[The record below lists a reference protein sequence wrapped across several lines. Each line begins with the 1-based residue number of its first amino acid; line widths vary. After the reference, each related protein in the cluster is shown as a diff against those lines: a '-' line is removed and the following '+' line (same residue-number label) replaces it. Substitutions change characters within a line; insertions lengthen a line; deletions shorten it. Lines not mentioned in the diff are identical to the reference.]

1 MFGKDKKINYTVV
14 VLAVLLAVAVIYI
27 AVIQFNS
34 YQNNRLVQAY
44 QQGFV
49 QSQEQTLIAVIN
61 EVASK
66 GYVQITDFSSNQS
79 VVLVPYQPPAEQQ
92 DE

>member
-14 VLAVLLAVAVIYI
+14 VLAVLLAVAVLYI
-27 AVIQFNS
+27 AVMQFNS